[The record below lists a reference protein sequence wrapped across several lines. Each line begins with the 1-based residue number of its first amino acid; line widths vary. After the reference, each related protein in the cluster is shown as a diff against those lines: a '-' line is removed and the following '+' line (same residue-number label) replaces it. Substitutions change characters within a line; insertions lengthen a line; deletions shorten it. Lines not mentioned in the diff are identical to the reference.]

1 MSEPAAVLP
10 ASPKPQSAVL
20 VGDKTRRKP
29 KNFRQNNGVGYLF
42 ISPWL
47 IGFFLFAFIPIAI
60 SLYLAFTDYH
70 LLRGGEWVG
79 LANFERMFTS
89 DIRYGRSVVA
99 TFKYVLVAVPLRL
112 IFALA
117 VAMLL
122 NTKRRG
128 VYWFRAAFYIPSVI
142 GGSVAVAVMWRQLFG
157 GDGVSNDGVV
167 NVFAT
172 ALGFERVN
180 WFGNPDSAIW
190 TLILLAI
197 WQFGSPMLIFLAG
210 LRQIP
215 QELYEAAS
223 IDGATGWQ
231 KFFGVTLPLLTPII
245 FFNLIMQMI
254 SGFRVFTQA
263 FVVTAGGPLDT
274 TLFYALYLYRRAFN
288 DFQMGYASAM
298 AWVLL
303 LIIAFFTAISFRLSR
318 YWVFYET
325 KEA

>member
-1 MSEPAAVLP
+1 MSDPAIVLPGTERVNAAVR
-10 ASPKPQSAVL
+10 KSANRKRKDFKQNNL
-20 VGDKTRRKP
+20 VG
-29 KNFRQNNGVGYLF
+29 YMF

-60 SLYLAFTDYH
+60 SLYLAFTNYH

-79 LANFERMFTS
+79 LANFERMFTT
-89 DIRYGRSVVA
+89 DIRYGRAVLA
-99 TFKYVLVAVPLRL
+99 TFQYVLIAVPLRL
-112 IFALA
+112 VFALA

-128 VYWFRAAFYIPSVI
+128 VYWFRAAYYIPSVI

-157 GDGVSNDGVV
+157 GDGRVNEGVI
-167 NVFAT
+167 NTFIGY
-172 ALGFERVN
+172 LGFERVN
-180 WFGNPDSAIW
+180 WFGNPQTAIW
-190 TLILLAI
+190 TLILLAV

-215 QELYEAAS
+215 SELYEAAA
-223 IDGATGWQ
+223 IDGANASQ
-231 KFFGVTLPLLTPII
+231 QFFRVTLPLLTPII
-245 FFNLIMQMI
+245 FFNFVMQVI

-263 FVVTAGGPLDT
+263 FVITAGGPLDS

-303 LIIAFFTAISFRLSR
+303 LIIAFFTALNFRLSR
-318 YWVFYET
+318 YWVHYDT
-325 KEA
+325 KEG